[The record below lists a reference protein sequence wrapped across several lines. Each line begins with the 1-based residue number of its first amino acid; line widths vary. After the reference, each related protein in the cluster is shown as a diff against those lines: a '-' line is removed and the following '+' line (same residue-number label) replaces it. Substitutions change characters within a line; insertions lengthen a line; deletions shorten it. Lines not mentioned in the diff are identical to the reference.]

1 MSTALPLP
9 TFTAGQRLLASSLQQ
24 IITWATFKDNEPL
37 LRISQTTTQ
46 TLTTGVWTSITMDA
60 SVTDPTAMHSTV
72 TNNSRATAVTAGWY
86 WAAGGV
92 AFAANATGT
101 RGARFAVNGTVV
113 QGSAQFGPPTA
124 AGSLAIAAVSMPL
137 FLNVGDYVEIQ
148 GVQNSGGNLA
158 TLMATDLDS
167 TLSLTWRHV

>member
-1 MSTALPLP
+1 MATALPLP

-37 LRISQTTTQ
+37 LRISQTATQ
-46 TLTTGVWTSITMDA
+46 TLTTGVWTAIAMDT
-60 SVTDPTAMHSTV
+60 SVTDLTGMHSNV
-72 TNNSRATAVTAGWY
+72 TNNTRATAVTAGWY
-86 WAAGGV
+86 WPAGVV
-92 AFAANATGT
+92 AFAASATGT

-113 QGSAQFGPPTA
+113 QGSSGFGPPTA
-124 AGSLAIAAVSMPL
+124 AGSIAVPAVSLPI
-137 FLNVGDYVEIQ
+137 FLNIGDYVEIQ

-158 TLMATDLDS
+158 TLSASDLDS

>member
-24 IITWATFKDNEPL
+24 IITWATFKDNEPI
-37 LRISQTTTQ
+37 LRISQTSTQ
-46 TLTTGVWTSITMDA
+46 TLTTGVWTAITMDA
-60 SVTDPTAMHSTV
+60 SVTDPTGMHSNV

-86 WAAGGV
+86 WPAGVV
-92 AFAANATGT
+92 AFAASATGT
-101 RGARFAVNGTVV
+101 RGARFAVNGTTV
-113 QGSAQFGPPTA
+113 QGSAQFLPPTA
-124 AGSLAIAAVSMPL
+124 AGSLAVAAVSLPI
-137 FLNVGDYVEIQ
+137 FLNAGDYVEIQ

-158 TLMATDLDS
+158 TLSASDLDS